1 MILFNANSAAPFI
14 AIMIVSVVIG
24 IIAYLRFQHRH
35 TDVKLEDYDDEALQK
50 MAQAWQTVLNMLLGH
65 IALELRLG
73 DVNQITEKDFVVDQ
87 VAPNKHKAMLTVEDY
102 IIYIYCD
109 WMPGDIVITVF
120 KRNDFGT
127 AFSDSKKF
135 KIKNGSLDDKKLV
148 KFLNNCYVQST
159 LDSRTV
165 DDLEEQ
171 VIVIAKTVAN
181 EADIKDITHELIF
194 RTLMTPTKLLKNK
207 RSAAAMEMKVYLYA
221 YLLKTHTQQL
231 LDIAKEIQLE
241 TNPNADQDP
250 QA

>member
-1 MILFNANSAAPFI
+1 MIQQTNYTIPII
-14 AIMIVSVVIG
+14 AIIVLVLVVGGCIYFKMREN
-24 IIAYLRFQHRH
+24 IS
-35 TDVKLEDYDDEALQK
+35 LEDYDDEALQK

-135 KIKNGSLDDKKLV
+135 KIKNGSINDKKLV

-207 RSAAAMEMKVYLYA
+207 RSAAAMEMKIYLYA

-231 LDIAKEIQLE
+231 LDVAKEIQLE

-250 QA
+250 QQ